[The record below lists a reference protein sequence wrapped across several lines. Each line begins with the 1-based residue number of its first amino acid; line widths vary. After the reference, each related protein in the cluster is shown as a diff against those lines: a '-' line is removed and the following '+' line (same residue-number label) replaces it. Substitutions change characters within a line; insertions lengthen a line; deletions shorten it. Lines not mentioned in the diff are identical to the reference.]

1 MHFIVPDSRGAQ
13 PFDVI
18 AVKDGIGFAVE
29 CKTLSEDKKS
39 FNISRLEDN
48 QEMAFGKW
56 LSCGNTMPEVWI
68 EHGDEIYRCPYDVL
82 AEKGTVKLKDM
93 WRDKDA
99 ERIRMRLQGRI

>member
-56 LSCGNTMPEVWI
+56 RACGNTMPEIWV

-82 AEKGTVKLKDM
+82 AKKGTVKLKDM
-93 WRDKDA
+93 WRDEDA
-99 ERIRMRLQGRI
+99 ERIRMRLQSGI